1 MRNLTVVTLTLI
13 TFLVASCSKDDSST
27 SPTASG
33 GSMTASIDGSSW
45 SSSMITQATVQG
57 GVLAVAGQDGSVR
70 QIQLR
75 VINFAGQ
82 GTYAIGSGNMHLATV
97 VTGTTANEMF
107 TANMIAG
114 SGSIVITE
122 STASRVKGTFT
133 FTARNTAGGTKSVTN
148 GNFDVPISQ

>member
-1 MRNLTVVTLTLI
+1 
-13 TFLVASCSKDDSST
+13 
-27 SPTASG
+27 
-33 GSMTASIDGSSW
+33 MTASIDGSSW
-45 SSSMITQATVQG
+45 SSSLITQATVQG

-82 GTYAIGSGNMHLATV
+82 GTYSLGSGNMHLATV
-97 VTGTTANEMF
+97 VTGTTANDMY
-107 TANMIAG
+107 TANMVAG
-114 SGSIVITE
+114 TGSIIVTE
-122 STASRVKGTFT
+122 STSSRIKGTFT